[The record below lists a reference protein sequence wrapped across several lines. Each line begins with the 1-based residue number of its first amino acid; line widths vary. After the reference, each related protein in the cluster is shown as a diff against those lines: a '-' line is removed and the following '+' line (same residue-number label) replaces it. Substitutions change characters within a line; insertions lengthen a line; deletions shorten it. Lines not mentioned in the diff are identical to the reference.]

1 MQLMKDLDSCR
12 KLFMNLK
19 NVRAAQTP
27 KEKIPNEHATVASLV
42 KMIKLAKDR
51 IWISAE
57 QHSLYFEKGE
67 MELNRTK
74 LLNKVTEYMGNKVVV
89 PLSSG
94 IGSIML
100 NEKGSQTFK
109 FKTVDEEDDDYI
121 ILRLIT

>member
-1 MQLMKDLDSCR
+1 MIFMQLMKDLDKYR
-12 KLFMNLK
+12 QLFMNLK

-67 MELNRTK
+67 MELNRTR
-74 LLNKVTEYMGNKVVV
+74 LLNKVT
-89 PLSSG
+89 
-94 IGSIML
+94 
-100 NEKGSQTFK
+100 
-109 FKTVDEEDDDYI
+109 
-121 ILRLIT
+121 

>member
-1 MQLMKDLDSCR
+1 
-12 KLFMNLK
+12 MNLK

-74 LLNKVTEYMGNKVVV
+74 LLNKVTIYGKQ
-89 PLSSG
+89 SC
-94 IGSIML
+94 GSII
-100 NEKGSQTFK
+100 F
-109 FKTVDEEDDDYI
+109 
-121 ILRLIT
+121 RHR